1 MLAKR
6 RTPSTGEMK
15 LDLRDLSIRPDAANP
30 DVMAWIDYEAPIG
43 AYYPS
48 TSPGKLAPMR
58 ALLSW
63 LESIRTSADDD
74 TTYAGGPVD
83 LTPVSGAEL
92 FAAMTNRKYSLNF
105 HGLIYDFVIDSTTQY
120 TNQQIISFRTDTVDG
135 ITATLDLREFFAA
148 IMNADEQTIT
158 VDADVEYPPN
168 SLRDAPNYGSSFRFD
183 DDIMIRHKN
192 LYPTLVGKDAAN
204 DWYEVPV
211 GYGRV
216 VALQSLPTFNGKQRL
231 GGFYGIGA
239 IHMDKYYTAAE
250 TIILPDP
257 SVFLQMW
264 GAEWVLTLHN
274 QNETHN
280 FHVEDLDQDLIATLL
295 PGEILSLRFAYDAA
309 GDQEITN
316 AAKFDRVL
324 RYSHTPALSD
334 IVVTTQ
340 DYFAYDSD
348 NNMRPIP
355 LGETPLKINSESFDI
370 GGTATYD
377 EGDDI
382 NDFSDYHFA
391 DAIEVKQAG
400 RLRLDVE
407 IGVRTQGG
415 SGNISTGHGLAV
427 LHQRGQN
434 DPTELSFG
442 RQASMGSF
450 ENETWFTYIE
460 RDVNAGDIILLGFVY
475 SNTASYN
482 MDNMRFSNIRFEM
495 TLEQTIRVTP

>member
-1 MLAKR
+1 
-6 RTPSTGEMK
+6 
-15 LDLRDLSIRPDAANP
+15 
-30 DVMAWIDYEAPIG
+30 MAWIDYEAPIG

-92 FAAMTNRKYSLNF
+92 FAAMTNRKYSLTF

-158 VDADVEYPPN
+158 VDADVEYPPAN
-168 SLRDAPNYGSSFRFD
+168 LPDAPLRGSSLRFD
-183 DDIMIRHKN
+183 DDLIIRHKS
-192 LYPTLVGKDAAN
+192 LYPTMVGKDAAN

-239 IHMDKYYTAAE
+239 IHMDKSYTAAE

-264 GAEWVLTLHN
+264 GAEWVLTPS
-274 QNETHN
+274 QPE
-280 FHVEDLDQDLIATLL
+280 
-295 PGEILSLRFAYDAA
+295 
-309 GDQEITN
+309 
-316 AAKFDRVL
+316 
-324 RYSHTPALSD
+324 
-334 IVVTTQ
+334 
-340 DYFAYDSD
+340 
-348 NNMRPIP
+348 
-355 LGETPLKINSESFDI
+355 
-370 GGTATYD
+370 
-377 EGDDI
+377 
-382 NDFSDYHFA
+382 
-391 DAIEVKQAG
+391 
-400 RLRLDVE
+400 
-407 IGVRTQGG
+407 
-415 SGNISTGHGLAV
+415 
-427 LHQRGQN
+427 
-434 DPTELSFG
+434 
-442 RQASMGSF
+442 
-450 ENETWFTYIE
+450 
-460 RDVNAGDIILLGFVY
+460 
-475 SNTASYN
+475 
-482 MDNMRFSNIRFEM
+482 
-495 TLEQTIRVTP
+495 